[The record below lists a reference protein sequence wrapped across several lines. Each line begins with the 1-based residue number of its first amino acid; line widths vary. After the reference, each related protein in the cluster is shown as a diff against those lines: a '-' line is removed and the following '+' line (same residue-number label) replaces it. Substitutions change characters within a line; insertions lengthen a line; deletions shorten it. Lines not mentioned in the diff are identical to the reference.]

1 MSAVATGIFIL
12 TGDNALPLTAFAL
25 AFSPVCPL
33 SENDGKTTGNRLR
46 LTRFPPLTPFLSP
59 RSRLL
64 RCLFPAHVR
73 EKTIFILTKRQHP
86 RCAKACSNVFSSC
99 CSFVFK
105 VRFRGAKTNY
115 MNFSNSARKTFLNVS
130 LLSPRKNKKR
140 CITSAMQR
148 IFSFY
153 VFTLCRPADN
163 CAERIYD
170 DKDECRH
177 KDEQHL

>member
-1 MSAVATGIFIL
+1 MLRKTRKYRALLGKGILIPS

-33 SENDGKTTGNRLR
+33 SVAAFAALKVSFPGACPGKDGSL
-46 LTRFPPLTPFLSP
+46 
-59 RSRLL
+59 
-64 RCLFPAHVR
+64 
-73 EKTIFILTKRQHP
+73 ILTKRQHP
-86 RCAKACSNVFSSC
+86 RCAYACSNVFSSC

-130 LLSPRKNKKR
+130 LRSPRKNKKR
-140 CITSAMQR
+140 CTAFAMQR

>member
-1 MSAVATGIFIL
+1 MLRQTRKYRALLGKSILIFMTGRQIKTGRQHPHFARSSFVRFLPVNLSFVAAFAALKVSLWRRMSADATGSL
-12 TGDNALPLTAFAL
+12 
-25 AFSPVCPL
+25 
-33 SENDGKTTGNRLR
+33 
-46 LTRFPPLTPFLSP
+46 
-59 RSRLL
+59 
-64 RCLFPAHVR
+64 
-73 EKTIFILTKRQHP
+73 ILTKRQHP
-86 RCAKACSNVFSSC
+86 RCAYACSNVFSSC

>member
-1 MSAVATGIFIL
+1 MTGRQQNSLRLFCFLPVNPTFVAAFAALKVSLWRRMSAVATV
-12 TGDNALPLTAFAL
+12 
-25 AFSPVCPL
+25 S
-33 SENDGKTTGNRLR
+33 
-46 LTRFPPLTPFLSP
+46 
-59 RSRLL
+59 
-64 RCLFPAHVR
+64 
-73 EKTIFILTKRQHP
+73 FILTKRQHP
-86 RCAKACSNVFSSC
+86 RCAYACSNVFSSC